1 MGNLKTVRSFLS
13 YGFLTLLSLAIS
25 APLILLIFN
34 SFKTESAFQTNP
46 FGLPTTWTFS
56 NIVNAWA
63 QGNYAH
69 AYLNTFIVAAITI
82 VIVLF
87 SSGLGAYAL
96 ATLRFRWATS
106 FMAYL
111 LFTMTVPT
119 GMFLVP
125 IFFLWQRLHLMNTL
139 IGLVIVY
146 CGIFMAFNVFL
157 IRSYFINI
165 PTEIRESGLVDGA
178 SEFTVFLRIFV
189 PMSKPVFFTAALIL
203 VVWTWNEFF
212 FSNALLLNQNIKTVA
227 LSYLAFSGRFTQ
239 NWTLISAGGL
249 ISILPI
255 LILYLFLQRRFIQ
268 GILEGS
274 LKG

>member
-1 MGNLKTVRSFLS
+1 MKTIRSFMS
-13 YGFLTLLSLAIS
+13 YGLLILLSLAIA

-34 SFKTESAFQTNP
+34 SFKTESEFQANP
-46 FGLPTTWTFS
+46 FGLPTTWTFT
-56 NIVNAWA
+56 NIASAWV

-69 AYLNTFIVAAITI
+69 AYLNTFIVAAVTI
-82 VIVLF
+82 VVVLF

-96 ATLRFRWATS
+96 ATLRFKWSTS

-111 LFTMTVPT
+111 LFTMMVPS

-125 IFFLWQRLHLMNTL
+125 IFFMWQRFHLMNTL
-139 IGLVIVY
+139 VGLVIVY

-157 IRSYFINI
+157 IRSYFVNI
-165 PTEIRESGLVDGA
+165 PMEIRESGLVDGA
-178 SEFTVFLRIFV
+178 SEFSVFFRIFV

-212 FSNALLLNQNIKTVA
+212 YANALLLNQNIKTVS
-227 LSYLAFSGRFTQ
+227 LSYLAFTGRFTQ

-274 LKG
+274 LK